1 LTAVWKPFQRGQSA
15 LSRYLLFQIPGCVLA
30 AVVLA
35 LLVRLS
41 GLSSQIALLL
51 FALWVVKDFV
61 LYPLVRIAYEP
72 GNSEATEGLIGALG
86 IAQGRLDPDGYV
98 RIGAELWRAE
108 VDTSLAP
115 LESGAGVRVQS
126 VHGLTLRVEP
136 E

>member
-1 LTAVWKPFQRGQSA
+1 MWKPFQRGQPV

>member
-1 LTAVWKPFQRGQSA
+1 MWKPFQRGQPV
-15 LSRYLLFQIPGCVLA
+15 LSRYLLFQIPGWVLA
-30 AVVLA
+30 VVVLA
-35 LLVRLS
+35 LLVRLVD
-41 GLSSQIALLL
+41 LSPQIALLL
-51 FALWVVKDFV
+51 FALWVIKDFI

-72 GNSEATEGLIGALG
+72 GNPETTDGLIGAIG

-108 VDTSLAP
+108 LDASLAP